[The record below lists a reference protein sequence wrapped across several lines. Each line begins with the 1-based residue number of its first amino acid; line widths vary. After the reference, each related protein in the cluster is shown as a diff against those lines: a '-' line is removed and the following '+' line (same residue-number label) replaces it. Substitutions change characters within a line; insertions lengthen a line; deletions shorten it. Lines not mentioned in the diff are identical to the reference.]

1 MNTLAIDT
9 ATTALGLCLQTEF
22 EARPADQAGQ
32 RAKTATPSERPHPAE
47 TRPAV
52 ATPHRHTHILQIG
65 LKHSEKLMPA
75 VRSLLE
81 EAALSAQE
89 LDLIICSTGP
99 GSFTGIRI
107 GLATAK
113 GLADGIRASGLTLG
127 GEGPPGDRAGGGT
140 NRCRVIG
147 VSTLDGLAHRFRRFS
162 GLVAAVNPSLRKK
175 YYAALYQTGKLEGN
189 YLETTLPDLCEALRT
204 KRPLLITGAAA
215 GELYEL
221 MLAEGGKADPDLV
234 VDASGQST
242 DPAGLLSCGMAKLG
256 EPESEPLPLYLRKSE
271 AEITFFGE

>member
-9 ATTALGLCLQTEF
+9 ATTALGLCLQTELA
-22 EARPADQAGQ
+22 ARPADQAPQ
-32 RAKTATPSERPHPAE
+32 RR
-47 TRPAV
+47 
-52 ATPHRHTHILQIG
+52 THILQIG

-75 VRSLLE
+75 VRTLLA
-81 EAALSAQE
+81 EADLPAQE

-113 GLADGIRASGLTLG
+113 GLVEGVRA
-127 GEGPPGDRAGGGT
+127 AGGGA
-140 NRCRVIG
+140 NRCGLIG
-147 VSTLDGLAHRFRRFS
+147 VSTLDGLAYRFRRFS

-175 YYAALYQTGKLEGN
+175 YYAALYQKGKLEGD
-189 YLETTLPDLCEALRT
+189 YLETTLPDLYEALRK

-221 MLAEGGKADPDLV
+221 ILAEGGKADSDLV
-234 VDASGQST
+234 VDASAQST
-242 DPAGLLSCGMAKLG
+242 DPAGLLSCGIDRLG

-271 AEITFFGE
+271 AEITFFGG

>member
-1 MNTLAIDT
+1 MKTLAIDT
-9 ATTALGLCLQTEF
+9 ATTALGLCLQTDAEDRT
-22 EARPADQAGQ
+22 AAATPHWP
-32 RAKTATPSERPHPAE
+32 KTATPSAGPQGEIR
-47 TRPAV
+47 
-52 ATPHRHTHILQIG
+52 THILQIG

-81 EAALSAQE
+81 ESALRVQE

-113 GLADGIRASGLTLG
+113 GLADGVRWG
-127 GEGPPGDRAGGGT
+127 GEGPSGDRAGSGT
-140 NRCRVIG
+140 GRKRCRLIG
-147 VSTLDGLAHRFRRFS
+147 VSTLDGLAHRFRRFA

-175 YYAALYQTGKLEGN
+175 YYAALYRAGKLEGD
-189 YLETTLPDLCEALRT
+189 YLETSLPDLCTALKNT
-204 KRPLLITGAAA
+204 RPILITGAAA

-221 MLAEGGKADPDLV
+221 MLAEGGQADPDLI

-242 DPAGLLSCGMAKLG
+242 DPIGLLACGMEKLG